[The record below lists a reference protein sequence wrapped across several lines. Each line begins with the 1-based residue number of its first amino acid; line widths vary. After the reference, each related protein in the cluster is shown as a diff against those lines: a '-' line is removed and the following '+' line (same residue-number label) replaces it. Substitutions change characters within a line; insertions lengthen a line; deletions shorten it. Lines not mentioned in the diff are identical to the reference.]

1 MVDQEKLAEYAK
13 KYEEVKEGV
22 VEASI
27 IKGDLE
33 RQQVKSDSRLRKLS
47 NDITDEKASVWFE
60 KAHQLRQKADYL
72 KKKFKINITMTAL
85 IVILMISLGYFVAE
99 LPLSLVSIA
108 AAVVSVVKTG
118 YDIKKYNKNIKKC
131 SITNIKDS
139 ELKSIN
145 ITKLTEDHSK
155 EMTRNVEIRKS
166 IDVVDK
172 RLSDLAIVK
181 LDIENLIICLFSS
194 LDNIIKNK
202 SDEYNPFATWL
213 NINYDEDE
221 IQLEISD
228 EMKRTLNKKEEK

>member
-72 KKKFKINITMTAL
+72 KKKFKINITITAL

-108 AAVVSVVKTG
+108 SAVVSVVKTG

-166 IDVVDK
+166 INVVDK
-172 RLSDLAIVK
+172 RLSDLAVVK

-213 NINYDEDE
+213 NINYDEDG
-221 IQLEISD
+221 IQLEISAA
-228 EMKRTLNKKEEK
+228 MKRTLNKKEEK